1 LERYIRANT
10 RGNGAVAQTV
20 IQTTV
25 LISQAAG
32 NATISVQAN
41 CHKSFSVVY
50 GCSTSNTA
58 IKYLYTKVKV

>member
-1 LERYIRANT
+1 MTAVLERYIRANT
-10 RGNGAVAQTV
+10 RENGAVAQTV

-32 NATISVQAN
+32 NAMTSVQAN

-50 GCSTSNTA
+50 G
-58 IKYLYTKVKV
+58 